1 MFSAIP
7 QPDEVYRFRSVDAL
21 IGSRKELY
29 RQTIYLAKPDQL
41 NDLAED
47 TVNVVWQGDDI
58 LWANL
63 ITYYWR
69 SFVASLITRDIFLPG
84 YHLLHGYRPLEGSE
98 LSTVVDNEVVRLREH
113 FSTQRTE
120 MLAELN
126 QRKSPVPHY
135 ELQSILSKLT
145 PTEHYRFFQH
155 AGLPPLDAFPN
166 RFVQSMGK
174 LLLSEWAV
182 ACFTDDFSNPYLWS
196 AYADHHAGVCLVFN
210 RNSLGNLQPPEF
222 CERVELE
229 EVSYQMTKP
238 EIEFF
243 TNVPT
248 LTVSEYER
256 LFTDESGAPSPICPF
271 LPEDKERI
279 REARAKQR
287 DFSRGNLLTKHKP
300 WEAER
305 EVRMFCR
312 SDWGGVLQSDPA
324 RHTLQYPIEALRG
337 VIFGSR
343 TTEEDRRSILEVIL
357 AKHYVSPMGEDFW
370 FSEAAL
376 QPDGSVRKKPYSPY
390 VAWQHTFVYP
400 KNR

>member
-47 TVNVVWQGDDI
+47 AVNVVWQGDDI

-120 MLAELN
+120 VLADLN

-271 LPEDKERI
+271 CLKTRKELERQELSKETLAEGICSPSISLGKLNEKFVCSVDLIGVGFCNQTLPDIHFNTR
-279 REARAKQR
+279 
-287 DFSRGNLLTKHKP
+287 
-300 WEAER
+300 
-305 EVRMFCR
+305 
-312 SDWGGVLQSDPA
+312 
-324 RHTLQYPIEALRG
+324 
-337 VIFGSR
+337 
-343 TTEEDRRSILEVIL
+343 
-357 AKHYVSPMGEDFW
+357 
-370 FSEAAL
+370 
-376 QPDGSVRKKPYSPY
+376 
-390 VAWQHTFVYP
+390 
-400 KNR
+400 